1 MRAQFQENLQIQE
14 TYHLKG
20 EEAHHLISVARVE
33 LDENILL
40 LNGKGL
46 WVKTKVSFVSKREL
60 TLTKLESELA
70 SAKIIMD
77 LALGIPKKEA
87 LESSLKQAVEIGFSR
102 IFLIRSRYS
111 QTKIPESER
120 LKSLLIS
127 ALEQSNSPFMPE
139 LIPLTW
145 DEIVYEDY
153 EECLML
159 DSQSLPIKA
168 RPQKKSSKRLLVV
181 GPEGGFSPEEIGYL
195 HERPRMRVIRLPTP
209 ILRTPTAV
217 AVGAGL
223 ILGSLLD

>member
-1 MRAQFQENLQIQE
+1 VRAQFQENLEIQE
-14 TYHLKG
+14 SYNLRG

-33 LDENILL
+33 LGEEILL

-46 WVKTKVSFVSKREL
+46 WIKTKVSSVSKREL
-60 TLTKLESELA
+60 TLMKLESELV
-70 SAKIIMD
+70 SSKIMMD

-87 LESSLKQAVEIGFSR
+87 LELSLKEAVEIGFRR

-111 QTKIPESER
+111 QTKVPEPER

-127 ALEQSNSPFMPE
+127 ALEQSNSPYLPE
-139 LIPLTW
+139 LIALNW
-145 DEIVYEDY
+145 DEIEYENY
-153 EECLML
+153 EESLML
-159 DSQSLPIKA
+159 DSQSLPVKVG
-168 RPQKKSSKRLLVV
+168 PQKMSSKRLLVV
-181 GPEGGFSPEEIGYL
+181 GPEGGFSPEELAYL
-195 HERPRMRVIRLPTP
+195 HQRPGMRVVRLPTP